1 MLLVSPRSR
10 QIYSAMLPGLVAGHY
25 VREEVE
31 FDVAALCRRA
41 VIIAEGQIKYD
52 GSLSGIVDRFSGHKV
67 VTLQFAEDETRHNK
81 RTTEK
86 ASRAKIGDPSIDDD
100 VGVDDERLMLGG
112 LAGKTDIRNDEGKFI
127 TVAPHCEH
135 GAEVA
140 KRAVDHQSHDPLRLV
155 GLVTQ
160 NLRSEEQVGEKK
172 AEEQSEGRG
181 GKGAQGETFEE
192 PIDENE
198 NQPENQ
204 TDNQAGDGVVLRLSG
219 DKRTNRSAKGEEE
232 HPQKINGQ
240 LRSHFGLTT

>member
-1 MLLVSPRSR
+1 
-10 QIYSAMLPGLVAGHY
+10 
-25 VREEVE
+25 
-31 FDVAALCRRA
+31 
-41 VIIAEGQIKYD
+41 
-52 GSLSGIVDRFSGHKV
+52 
-67 VTLQFAEDETRHNK
+67 
-81 RTTEK
+81 
-86 ASRAKIGDPSIDDD
+86 
-100 VGVDDERLMLGG
+100 
-112 LAGKTDIRNDEGKFI
+112 KTDIRNDEGKFI

-181 GKGAQGETFEE
+181 GKSAQGETFEE

-240 LRSHFGLTT
+240 LRSHFGLTTGGAARRRTVLRRRRRYFGCTVAIKEDTVAAKVADESTKVVSH